1 MAQGA
6 GRFSWVPDAHG
17 GLALRRDIGSPA
29 GALGPGNVS
38 PAGRVLAR
46 QRGGTSQTFDAKEI
60 ATTLLSGANSELVR
74 GCLAAGLAAGQGT
87 VQELWLLDR
96 LDAIESPALRAE
108 AAALLVAE
116 ASNDGIAQKCAKLL
130 RPAAGRSGK
139 LRAIADDVAWGRD
152 VAEKLTGR
160 QIEISILGGA
170 GLGYTQ
176 LEGTTIHVNPLPI
189 LRREK
194 GGRDIFRGLILHELG
209 HHKYHGGPKSARV
222 WTKARTQGLGELL
235 NLVADEHLERNLAA
249 HSADF
254 ANYFRRLAA
263 YAFQY
268 SCREIATAEL
278 FRVAGGQAFRILTRC
293 RLRPGRTAASV
304 SVANGQLLR
313 AMEQSGMSFSRFVR
327 ALRMGLGNRSGD
339 PKVAEALKLFG
350 PGFRHGTM
358 TSLLAIAGELKRIFG
373 SEVEML
379 GFAGQDRTFAAD
391 DRELLG
397 QNITDA
403 DVERESARSGDAS
416 RPRRQKGLMPQAS
429 AVRRTG
435 KRRVLTRSRRSS
447 GWSIASCACG
457 DGPPGFAARPPPAEL
472 PGGSRLTMRRSGYAC
487 ADTAWTAAGW
497 RAWWHAATTGC

>member
-1 MAQGA
+1 MGSRCSWRPRFTTRYRIA
-6 GRFSWVPDAHG
+6 GRRTRTGKRIAGWS
-17 GLALRRDIGSPA
+17 SPCTA
-29 GALGPGNVS
+29 
-38 PAGRVLAR
+38 AGRIHR
-46 QRGGTSQTFDAKEI
+46 ETFDAKEI

-74 GCLAAGLAAGQGT
+74 GCLAAGLAAGPGT

-116 ASNDGIAQKCAKLL
+116 ASDDGIAQKCAKLL

-209 HHKYHGGPKSARV
+209 HHKYHGGPKWARV

-268 SCREIATAEL
+268 SCREIATAGA
-278 FRVAGGQAFRILTRC
+278 FPRGRRAGVSDPHAAAGCGRVEPR
-293 RLRPGRTAASV
+293 ASV
-304 SVANGQLLR
+304 AVASGQLLR

-358 TSLLAIAGELKRIFG
+358 SSLLAIAGELKRIFG
-373 SEVEML
+373 AEVEML

-397 QNITDA
+397 QNVTDA
-403 DVERESARSGDAS
+403 DVERESARSGDAFPS
-416 RPRRQKGLMPQAS
+416 L
-429 AVRRTG
+429 
-435 KRRVLTRSRRSS
+435 
-447 GWSIASCACG
+447 
-457 DGPPGFAARPPPAEL
+457 
-472 PGGSRLTMRRSGYAC
+472 GGRKA
-487 ADTAWTAAGW
+487 
-497 RAWWHAATTGC
+497 